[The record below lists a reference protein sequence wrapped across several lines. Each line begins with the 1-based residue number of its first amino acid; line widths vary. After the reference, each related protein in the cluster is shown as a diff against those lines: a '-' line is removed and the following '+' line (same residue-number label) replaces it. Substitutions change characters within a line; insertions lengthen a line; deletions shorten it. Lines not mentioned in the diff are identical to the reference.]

1 MISQRELEDVI
12 AQVNVVLGQLAE
24 RIEYLEKQHTILLHD
39 IKNFVQDKPQAKPR
53 GRPKKNG

>member
-1 MISQRELEDVI
+1 MITKRELEDVVT
-12 AQVNVVLGQLAE
+12 QVNAVLDKLVK

-39 IKNFVQDKPQAKPR
+39 IKNFVQEKPQAKPR